1 MLEAFKKSTK
11 PARNQAEE
19 LEALIATCREER
31 AALSTM
37 LTQMQLQSTKLAT
50 SGKSLQEVDEKA
62 GHALLRLDEV
72 MDRLATTDS
81 RARELETI
89 DSRIGGLT
97 ESVRQ
102 ANEVTSRLIAPGG
115 ELHQHRQAID
125 TLSSHAQAALATV
138 DALKRDRSVLDEL
151 RDQVQQSQSEV
162 RESRD
167 ECGQIKAELES
178 LRGDAAG
185 LSQEMIRTR
194 ELSRTTREEAQQAAQ
209 VVQTVESRLGP
220 LQELREITRTTEE
233 RITSLNALAEHVNQK
248 IKALENQK
256 HTVERAVVESNRLN
270 EMIWAMDVQIS
281 KLNEGGVQATRTE
294 ELIERVEAL
303 ARDVSG
309 QIETGT
315 QARDDFARDLLRLEK
330 DRSALAEFAHAFT
343 NRLTVDRTALDAFD
357 HRVKALQASVADAET
372 KLEEQAARER
382 RAEAADERVA
392 HLAKQLDRLSVDAVE
407 LEAKQTALESLH
419 TSLADV
425 DELARRTA
433 SQYENLENGRQQLDA
448 LRAEIREVFTSHA
461 AAGQLRDRL
470 ASDRTALESFLTRVD
485 SFSIGIPALAKRL
498 DTITQK
504 LATVDE
510 STDKAETLAA
520 LAGDLDRRMTR
531 LATQEQF
538 VERVSGRLDA
548 LSTTTGE
555 VDQKLEQQI
564 MRRAEL
570 DALRSQVDGV
580 AIQVAHAREKLEDV
594 SAVQQH
600 LLPLTGQLSELTGHI
615 ETAHA
620 KFIAAQR
627 DEAVLAEQER
637 RLTILDERARLTADE
652 IVARVSEAQALSNEL
667 QRSVSVKNE
676 LVEELAA
683 VQSRQHDVAVQLDA
697 ADTQTKRL
705 ELTAKQLEQ
714 RGSQLAFA
722 EKRLGAFETRL
733 ADLSQMAND
742 IDATI
747 QRVAARE
754 TVVQAVRREVEGIH
768 EISARSKADLDHV
781 EAHRAEMVTLRDKL
795 DGLLATIAETETRIA
810 AINGRRKVVD
820 EVQLKTNVIVNMLED
835 VRLNMDTIGEHKTI
849 MEQAMAD
856 VARLTELVQESQT
869 TLRALKA
876 ERELAGRIERGTK
889 RLRAKTDRGQAAV
902 KPGSNQSSDP
912 GLNSV

>member
-1 MLEAFKKSTK
+1 MLEAFKKSAK

-102 ANEVTSRLIAPGG
+102 ANEATSRLIAPGG

-167 ECGQIKAELES
+167 QCGEIKTQLDS
-178 LRGDAAG
+178 LRDQAAE
-185 LSQEMIRTR
+185 LSQEMTRTR
-194 ELSRTTREEAQQAAQ
+194 ELSHSTREEAQQAAQ
-209 VVQTVESRLGP
+209 VVQSVESRLGP

-233 RITSLNALAEHVNQK
+233 RISSLNALAEHVNQK
-248 IKALENQK
+248 IKAVENQK

-270 EMIWAMDVQIS
+270 EMIWAMDVQIN
-281 KLNEGGVQATRTE
+281 KLNEGGLQATRTE

-309 QIETGT
+309 QIEAGT
-315 QARDDFARDLLRLEK
+315 QARDDFARDLLKLEK

-343 NRLTVDRTALDAFD
+343 NRLTVDRTALDALD
-357 HRVKALQASVADAET
+357 QRVKGLQASIAGAE
-372 KLEEQAARER
+372 KNEDEQAARER

-392 HLAKQLDRLSVDAVE
+392 HLTKQLNRLNDETVELQAKQA
-407 LEAKQTALESLH
+407 ALESLH
-419 TSLADV
+419 TSLAEV
-425 DELARRTA
+425 DELARKTA
-433 SQYENLENGRQQLDA
+433 SQYENLENGRQHVEA
-448 LRAEIREVFTSHA
+448 LRGEIREVFTSHA
-461 AAGQLRDRL
+461 AAAQLRDRL
-470 ASDRTALESFLTRVD
+470 GSDRTALESFLTRVD
-485 SFSIGIPALAKRL
+485 SFSAGIPALEKRL
-498 DTITQK
+498 DAITQK

-510 STDKAETLAA
+510 STDKAAGLAS
-520 LAGDLDRRMTR
+520 LASDLDRRMTR

-538 VERVSGRLDA
+538 VERVAGRLDA

-570 DALRSQVDGV
+570 DALRSQLDGV
-580 AIQVAHAREKLEDV
+580 EIQVADAREKLTDV
-594 SAVQQH
+594 SAVQQQ
-600 LLPLTGQLSELTGHI
+600 LLPVTGQLSALTGQI
-615 ETAHA
+615 ETAQA
-620 KFIAAQR
+620 RFLAAQR
-627 DEAVLAEQER
+627 DEGALAEQER
-637 RLTILDERARLTADE
+637 RLSILDERARLTSDE
-652 IVARVSEAQALSNEL
+652 IAARVSEAQSLSHEL
-667 QRSVSVKNE
+667 RRSVIVKNE

-683 VQSRQHDVAVQLDA
+683 VQSRQHDVALQLDA
-697 ADTQTKRL
+697 ADTHVKRL

-714 RGSQLAFA
+714 RGSQLAVA
-722 EKRLGAFETRL
+722 EKRLGAFETRVV
-733 ADLSQMAND
+733 DLCQMAND
-742 IDATI
+742 IDAAI
-747 QRVAARE
+747 QRVAERD

-768 EISARSKADLDHV
+768 EISARSKADLEHV
-781 EAHRAEMVTLRDKL
+781 EVHRAEMVTLRDKL

-810 AINGRRKVVD
+810 AIDGRRKVVD

-889 RLRAKTDRGQAAV
+889 RLRAKTDRGQTGV
-902 KPGSNQSSDP
+902 KPGPNQASDP
-912 GLNSV
+912 GLTPV

>member
-1 MLEAFKKSTK
+1 MLDAFKKSGK

-19 LEALIATCREER
+19 LEALIATSREER

-37 LTQMQLQSTKLAT
+37 LTQMQLQTTKLAT
-50 SGKSLQEVDEKA
+50 AGKSLQEVDDKA
-62 GHALLRLDEV
+62 GKAHARLDEI
-72 MDRLATTDS
+72 MGRLANADARAKELDDLGGRIHGLNDAVRKAHDETARLMAPDGEIQQHRKSIETLTAHGQA
-81 RARELETI
+81 ARETVAALQR
-89 DSRIGGLT
+89 DQAGLDALR
-97 ESVRQ
+97 EAVRQ
-102 ANEVTSRLIAPGG
+102 S
-115 ELHQHRQAID
+115 QAEARASKD
-125 TLSSHAQAALATV
+125 EYGQLKVNL
-138 DALKRDRSVLDEL
+138 DALR
-151 RDQVQQSQSEV
+151 
-162 RESRD
+162 
-167 ECGQIKAELES
+167 AN
-178 LRGDAAG
+178 AAD
-185 LSQEMIRTR
+185 LSHEMTRTR
-194 ELSRTTREEAQQAAQ
+194 EASRTTHEETQATTELLQ
-209 VVQTVESRLGP
+209 DVEKRLGP
-220 LQELREITRTTEE
+220 LAELRDMSRTTEE
-233 RITSLNALAEHVNQK
+233 RMATLNALAEHVNQK

-392 HLAKQLDRLSVDAVE
+392 HLAKQLDRLSVDAGE

-470 ASDRTALESFLTRVD
+470 ASDRTALESFLTRVY
-485 SFSIGIPALAKRL
+485 SFSIGIPALEKRL

-520 LAGDLDRRMTR
+520 LARDLDRRMSR

-580 AIQVAHAREKLEDV
+580 AIQVADAREKLEDV

-600 LLPLTGQLSELTGHI
+600 LLPLTGQLSALTEQI

-620 KFIAAQR
+620 RFLAAQR
-627 DEAVLAEQER
+627 DETALAEQER
-637 RLTILDERARLTADE
+637 RLAILDERARLTADE
-652 IVARVSEAQALSNEL
+652 IAARLSEAQGLSHEL
-667 QRSVSVKNE
+667 RRSVIVKNE

-683 VQSRQHDVAVQLDA
+683 VQSRQHDVALQLDA
-697 ADTQTKRL
+697 ADTHVKRL
-705 ELTAKQLEQ
+705 ELAAKQL
-714 RGSQLAFA
+714 
-722 EKRLGAFETRL
+722 
-733 ADLSQMAND
+733 
-742 IDATI
+742 
-747 QRVAARE
+747 
-754 TVVQAVRREVEGIH
+754 
-768 EISARSKADLDHV
+768 
-781 EAHRAEMVTLRDKL
+781 
-795 DGLLATIAETETRIA
+795 
-810 AINGRRKVVD
+810 
-820 EVQLKTNVIVNMLED
+820 
-835 VRLNMDTIGEHKTI
+835 
-849 MEQAMAD
+849 
-856 VARLTELVQESQT
+856 
-869 TLRALKA
+869 
-876 ERELAGRIERGTK
+876 
-889 RLRAKTDRGQAAV
+889 
-902 KPGSNQSSDP
+902 
-912 GLNSV
+912 

>member
-11 PARNQAEE
+11 PARNQGEE
-19 LEALIATCREER
+19 LEALIAACREER

-485 SFSIGIPALAKRL
+485 SFSIGIPALEKRL

-531 LATQEQF
+531 LATQ
-538 VERVSGRLDA
+538 
-548 LSTTTGE
+548 
-555 VDQKLEQQI
+555 
-564 MRRAEL
+564 
-570 DALRSQVDGV
+570 
-580 AIQVAHAREKLEDV
+580 
-594 SAVQQH
+594 
-600 LLPLTGQLSELTGHI
+600 
-615 ETAHA
+615 
-620 KFIAAQR
+620 
-627 DEAVLAEQER
+627 
-637 RLTILDERARLTADE
+637 
-652 IVARVSEAQALSNEL
+652 
-667 QRSVSVKNE
+667 
-676 LVEELAA
+676 
-683 VQSRQHDVAVQLDA
+683 
-697 ADTQTKRL
+697 
-705 ELTAKQLEQ
+705 
-714 RGSQLAFA
+714 
-722 EKRLGAFETRL
+722 
-733 ADLSQMAND
+733 
-742 IDATI
+742 
-747 QRVAARE
+747 
-754 TVVQAVRREVEGIH
+754 
-768 EISARSKADLDHV
+768 
-781 EAHRAEMVTLRDKL
+781 
-795 DGLLATIAETETRIA
+795 
-810 AINGRRKVVD
+810 
-820 EVQLKTNVIVNMLED
+820 
-835 VRLNMDTIGEHKTI
+835 
-849 MEQAMAD
+849 
-856 VARLTELVQESQT
+856 
-869 TLRALKA
+869 
-876 ERELAGRIERGTK
+876 
-889 RLRAKTDRGQAAV
+889 
-902 KPGSNQSSDP
+902 
-912 GLNSV
+912 

>member
-1 MLEAFKKSTK
+1 
-11 PARNQAEE
+11 
-19 LEALIATCREER
+19 
-31 AALSTM
+31 
-37 LTQMQLQSTKLAT
+37 
-50 SGKSLQEVDEKA
+50 
-62 GHALLRLDEV
+62 
-72 MDRLATTDS
+72 
-81 RARELETI
+81 
-89 DSRIGGLT
+89 
-97 ESVRQ
+97 
-102 ANEVTSRLIAPGG
+102 
-115 ELHQHRQAID
+115 
-125 TLSSHAQAALATV
+125 
-138 DALKRDRSVLDEL
+138 
-151 RDQVQQSQSEV
+151 
-162 RESRD
+162 
-167 ECGQIKAELES
+167 
-178 LRGDAAG
+178 
-185 LSQEMIRTR
+185 
-194 ELSRTTREEAQQAAQ
+194 
-209 VVQTVESRLGP
+209 VESRLGP

-233 RITSLNALAEHVNQK
+233 RMTSLNALAEHVNQK

-270 EMIWAMDVQIS
+270 EMIWAMDVQIG

-357 HRVKALQASVADAET
+357 HRVKGLQASVAGAEK
-372 KLEEQAARER
+372 KLDEHAARER

-392 HLAKQLDRLSVDAVE
+392 HLAKQLDRLSAEAVE
-407 LEAKQTALESLH
+407 LQAKQATLESLH

-425 DELARRTA
+425 EELARKTA
-433 SQYENLENGRQQLDA
+433 AQYENLENGRQQLDA

-461 AAGQLRDRL
+461 AAVQLRDRL
-470 ASDRTALESFLTRVD
+470 ASDRTTLESFLTRVD
-485 SFSIGIPALAKRL
+485 AFSLGIPALEKRL

-520 LAGDLDRRMTR
+520 LASDLDRKMTR

-580 AIQVAHAREKLEDV
+580 AIQVADAREKLEDV

-600 LLPLTGQLSELTGHI
+600 LVPLTGQLSALTGQI

-620 KFIAAQR
+620 RFLAAQR
-627 DEAVLAEQER
+627 DETALAEQER
-637 RLTILDERARLTADE
+637 RLAILDERARVTADE
-652 IVARVSEAQALSNEL
+652 IAARISEAQGLSNEL

-683 VQSRQHDVAVQLDA
+683 VQSRQHDVALQLNA
-697 ADTQTKRL
+697 ADTHATRL

-733 ADLSQMAND
+733 VDLSQMAND

-747 QRVAARE
+747 QRVAERE

-810 AINGRRKVVD
+810 AIDGRRKVVD

-856 VARLTELVQESQT
+856 IARLTELVQESQT

-889 RLRAKTDRGQAAV
+889 RLRAKTDRGQTGA
-902 KPGSNQSSDP
+902 KPGSSQASDP
-912 GLNSV
+912 GLTPA

>member
-11 PARNQAEE
+11 PGRNQAEE

-50 SGKSLQEVDEKA
+50 AGKSLQEVDDKA
-62 GHALLRLDEV
+62 GKALLRLDDV
-72 MDRLATTDS
+72 MERVAAADS
-81 RARELETI
+81 RASELETI

-102 ANEVTSRLIAPGG
+102 ANEETARLVAPGG
-115 ELHQHRQAID
+115 ELHQHRQAIE
-125 TLSSHAQAALATV
+125 TLASHAQAAFETV
-138 DALKRDRSVLDEL
+138 EALKRDRSTLDAL
-151 RDQVQQSQSEV
+151 RDQVQASQSDV

-167 ECGQIKAELES
+167 ECGEIKTQLDS
-178 LRGDAAG
+178 LRGDAAI
-185 LSQEMIRTR
+185 LSQEMTRTR
-194 ELSRTTREEAQQAAQ
+194 DLSRSTREEAQQAAQ
-209 VVQTVESRLGP
+209 VVQSVESRLGP

-281 KLNEGGVQATRTE
+281 KLNEGGLQATRTE

-309 QIETGT
+309 QIETAT

-357 HRVKALQASVADAET
+357 HRVKELQASITGAEK

-392 HLAKQLDRLSVDAVE
+392 HLTKQLDRLNAEAIELDA
-407 LEAKQTALESLH
+407 KHTTLESLH

-425 DELARRTA
+425 DELARKTA
-433 SQYENLENGRQQLDA
+433 SQYENLEQGRQQLDA

-461 AAGQLRDRL
+461 SAAQLRDRL
-470 ASDRTALESFLTRVD
+470 ASDRTALESFLIRVD
-485 SFSIGIPALAKRL
+485 SFSAGIPALENRL

-510 STDKAETLAA
+510 SADKAAAFAA
-520 LAGDLDRRMTR
+520 LATDLDRRMARIT
-531 LATQEQF
+531 TQEQF

-555 VDQKLEQQI
+555 VDQKLQQQI

-580 AIQVAHAREKLEDV
+580 GIQVADAREKLEDV

-600 LLPLTGQLSELTGHI
+600 LLPLTGQLSALTAQI
-615 ETAHA
+615 ETAHTR
-620 KFIAAQR
+620 FLAAQK

-637 RLTILDERARLTADE
+637 RLSSLDERARLTSEA
-652 IVARVSEAQALSNEL
+652 IAARLSEAQGLSNEL

-683 VQSRQHDVAVQLDA
+683 VQSRQHDLAVQF
-697 ADTQTKRL
+697 DTAEAHAKRL
-705 ELTAKQLEQ
+705 ESTAKQLEQ
-714 RGSQLAFA
+714 RGSQLAGA

-733 ADLSQMAND
+733 VDLSQMAND

-747 QRVAARE
+747 QRVAERE

-781 EAHRAEMVTLRDKL
+781 EAHRAEMVTLRHKL

-810 AINGRRKVVD
+810 AIDGRRKVVD

-835 VRLNMDTIGEHKTI
+835 VRLNMDTIGEHTTI

-876 ERELAGRIERGTK
+876 ERELAGKIERGTK
-889 RLRAKTDRGQAAV
+889 RLRAKTDRGQTGI
-902 KPGSNQSSDP
+902 KPGPNQGSDP
-912 GLNSV
+912 GLTPA